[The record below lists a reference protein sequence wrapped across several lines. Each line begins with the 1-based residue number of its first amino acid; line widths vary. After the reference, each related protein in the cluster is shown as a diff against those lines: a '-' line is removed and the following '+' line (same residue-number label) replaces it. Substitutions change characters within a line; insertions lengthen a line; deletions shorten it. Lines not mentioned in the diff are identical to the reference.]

1 MQFASSAAATGAM
14 AQLQASAKPSSSFK
28 VRVISALV
36 MAPLAILIVWAGGWA
51 LALFTAAAG
60 VLMSYEW
67 ARLTSP
73 ERPGPAA
80 ALLTTILFC
89 AVLGAALGSWAAAV
103 ALVAGAGIA
112 MLLAGPGKPWLGW
125 TGFGILYTA
134 LPCLAFLWLR
144 GLPEGLST
152 LFWVLALVWAV
163 DTGAYFAGRGIG
175 GPKLAPQISPNKT
188 WAGLGGGVAAALL
201 VGIAAAALAG
211 ANAVSLALIS
221 AGLAFVEQAGDLME
235 SAVKRRFNAK
245 DAGRL
250 IPGHGGLLDR
260 VDGLIATLLAV
271 AALSL
276 AAGRSPLYWQ

>member
-1 MQFASSAAATGAM
+1 
-14 AQLQASAKPSSSFK
+14 
-28 VRVISALV
+28 
-36 MAPLAILIVWAGGWA
+36 LIPPGVGPPGPICSLGGGGGP

-80 ALLTTILFC
+80 ALLTTILLC